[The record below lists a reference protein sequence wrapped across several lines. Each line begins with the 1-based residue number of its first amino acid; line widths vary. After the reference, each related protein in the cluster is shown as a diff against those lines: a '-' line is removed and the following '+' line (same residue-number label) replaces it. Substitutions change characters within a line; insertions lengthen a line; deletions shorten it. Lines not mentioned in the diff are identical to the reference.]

1 MEDGCVLVRVGERL
15 FRLYERSGVVLERM
29 TGREHQRLAPED
41 AARLIRLIREVED
54 MAARRNRV

>member
-1 MEDGCVLVRVGERL
+1 
-15 FRLYERSGVVLERM
+15 M